1 MKKILPGEKKV
12 TSPSITIN
20 GFVSS
25 DKQCIANAFNTFFA
39 SAASK
44 LMATLRSTCGHNQR
58 DPNTSVRQYPPFN
71 FLEISEEFV
80 LSQLRGLKSGKAVG
94 LDRIPARLLKD
105 SADIVVKPVTFII
118 NTSLRTAKVP
128 CDWKS
133 ARVIP
138 LFKKGKADEMD
149 NYRPISILPVLSK
162 VLERAVHIQLYKYLQ
177 KNKILSPYQCGF
189 RKCHSTEFAALSF
202 SDNIRRNMDQGQLT
216 GAVFIDLLKAF
227 DTVDHAVLLDK
238 LSNLGIVDKEHGW
251 FTDYLSNRTQV
262 VEFHGVTSTPE
273 AISVGVPQGS
283 ILGPLLFILHIN
295 DLPEVVSECN
305 ILMYADDTV
314 LYCSS
319 SKASVIQDKLIADLA
334 KIDHWLS
341 FNSLFINVT
350 KTEAM
355 LFGTA
360 PRLSAV
366 NSFSI
371 TLNNNVIKR
380 VFHFTYLG
388 IVFDDCL
395 SWNEQIKQL
404 ISKAGKRVGMLGR
417 LRRSLTRE
425 SANVVYCSLIRPI
438 LEYCASVWGCCGEG
452 HKQGLEALQNR
463 AARIVART
471 VRSNPAMDVLKWPT
485 LEERRR
491 KTVFKLVKKCLQG
504 QCPQYFKEYFKRND
518 TIHARATRQSNLL
531 HPPAVRTEIAK
542 RSFYYYGCTLFNE
555 LS

>member
-1 MKKILPGEKKV
+1 MLIDRFGRRLRKSYREKRKLLLQ
-12 TSPSITIN
+12 TLKWTA
-20 GFVSS
+20 VSS
-25 DKQCIANAFNTFFA
+25 DKQCIANAFNKFFA

-44 LMATLRSTCGHNQR
+44 LMATLRKTCGYKQR
-58 DPNTSVRQYPPFN
+58 DSDTPARQYPPFN

-80 LSQLRGLKSGKAVG
+80 MSQLRSLKSGKAVG

-105 SADIVVKPVTFII
+105 SADIVAKPVAFII
-118 NTSLRTAKVP
+118 NTSLRTAQVP
-128 CDWKS
+128 SDWKS

-177 KNKILSPYQCGF
+177 QNKILSTYQCGF
-189 RKCHSTEFAALSF
+189 RKCHSTEFAVLSF

-216 GAVFIDLLKAF
+216 GAVFIDLRKAF

-238 LSNLGIVDKEHGW
+238 LSNLGILDKEHGW

-262 VEFHGVTSTPE
+262 VEFQGVTSASEDVST
-273 AISVGVPQGS
+273 GVPQGS

-295 DLPEVVSECN
+295 DLPEVVSDCN

-319 SKASVIQDKLIADLA
+319 SQASVIQDKLNAELS

-341 FNSLFINVT
+341 FNSLFVNVT

-388 IVFDDCL
+388 IVFDDRL
-395 SWNEQIKQL
+395 IWNEQIKYL

-417 LRRSLTRE
+417 LRRSLTR
-425 SANVVYCSLIRPI
+425 A
-438 LEYCASVWGCCGEG
+438 
-452 HKQGLEALQNR
+452 
-463 AARIVART
+463 
-471 VRSNPAMDVLKWPT
+471 
-485 LEERRR
+485 
-491 KTVFKLVKKCLQG
+491 
-504 QCPQYFKEYFKRND
+504 
-518 TIHARATRQSNLL
+518 
-531 HPPAVRTEIAK
+531 
-542 RSFYYYGCTLFNE
+542 
-555 LS
+555 